1 MLISRLWT
9 LRRLSVSVAA
19 ALDRGEVPEVAA
31 ALVKALGT
39 RLENEIPDAARLLAG
54 TQPDPA
60 AAGLPRLLADAVL
73 HAPGFTLR
81 GGTTEILRGV
91 VARALG
97 MR

>member
-1 MLISRLWT
+1 V
-9 LRRLSVSVAA
+9 RRLSVSVAA

-31 ALVKALGT
+31 ALVKDLGT
-39 RLENEIPDAARLLAG
+39 RLENEITDAARLLAG

-81 GGTTEILRGV
+81 GGTSEILRGV